1 MNIGQLTYKFGNFF
15 GYQKSNMA
23 ATIEIYLK
31 VHVDVCYI
39 FDHSNGSGS
48 GFRFKCKGLLTT
60 DDK

>member
-23 ATIEIYLK
+23 AIIEIYLK

-39 FDHSNGSGS
+39 FDHCSYFQSTNQW
-48 GFRFKCKGLLTT
+48 
-60 DDK
+60 

>member
-31 VHVDVCYI
+31 VDVCCTCI
-39 FDHSNGSGS
+39 FDHCSYFQSTNQW
-48 GFRFKCKGLLTT
+48 
-60 DDK
+60 